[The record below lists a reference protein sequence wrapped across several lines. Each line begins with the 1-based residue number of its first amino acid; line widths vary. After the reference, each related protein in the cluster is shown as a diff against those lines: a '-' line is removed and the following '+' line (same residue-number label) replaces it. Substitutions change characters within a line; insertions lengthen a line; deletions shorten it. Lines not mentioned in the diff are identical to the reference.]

1 MTATSER
8 PPRNWASLKE
18 PFTVRLPTTDS
29 DRTSPKPDI
38 QVKKIFFAILLAIGT
53 LTACYPVYKLNGA
66 SIDYAVTKTISFEN
80 FPIKAALV
88 YAPLAVNFNDAL
100 QDKYASQTRLSQVR
114 QDGDLQLSG
123 AITGYTLTPQ
133 AVKSDAYAAETRLTI
148 KIKVKFVNKNN
159 STENFEKE
167 FSAYR
172 DFDATQLLTDVQD
185 GLCEEMVKELV
196 EEIFNA
202 TVANW

>member
-1 MTATSER
+1 M
-8 PPRNWASLKE
+8 
-18 PFTVRLPTTDS
+18 
-29 DRTSPKPDI
+29 
-38 QVKKIFFAILLAIGT
+38 KKIFFAILLAIGT

>member
-1 MTATSER
+1 M
-8 PPRNWASLKE
+8 K
-18 PFTVRLPTTDS
+18 RLST
-29 DRTSPKPDI
+29 
-38 QVKKIFFAILLAIGT
+38 ILLVLCTVMLSSCKIS
-53 LTACYPVYKLNGA
+53 YKLNGA

-88 YAPLAVNFNDAL
+88 YAPLAVTFNDEL
-100 QDKYASQTRLSQVR
+100 QAKFANQTRLSQVR
-114 QDGDLQLSG
+114 SDGDLQLSG
-123 AITGYTLTPQ
+123 AITGYSLSPQ

-148 KIKVKFVNKNN
+148 KIKVKFVNKHN
-159 STENFEKE
+159 STEDFDKE

-185 GLCEEMVKELV
+185 DLCKEMVEELV